1 MTGTA
6 QPPASGP
13 DPLVVYGD
21 ENLGYDFGPEHPL
34 TPRRF
39 GPSIELM
46 RTVGARNFAAP
57 RLATDEELGRL
68 HTIDYIH
75 TVRAFSED
83 PDHADAAGIG
93 PGDCPPFE
101 GMHEASAA
109 IAGGSIDAVGRIL
122 ASEVQHAFNPGGG
135 LHHAMPARASGFCIY
150 NDVAL
155 GVARA
160 RDAGHRVLYVD
171 LDVHHGDGTQALFW
185 DDPQVMTVSIH
196 ETGQS
201 LFPGTGSVDERGGPA
216 AIGTAVNVPLEPYS
230 GDGSWLAAVQQV
242 VPALALAFNPTF
254 LVTQHGCDTH
264 AYDPLAHLRLTTRA
278 YRSATVMLDTIAHRY
293 AEGRWLATGGGGYD
307 AYRVVPRSWSLVWL
321 AQAHRDP
328 PRETDKSWRER
339 WAADAERY
347 GQSPPPI
354 TYLDPEDLVRAEPSE
369 ILESNQKTTVR
380 ALTSALA
387 YLKENA

>member
-1 MTGTA
+1 
-6 QPPASGP
+6 
-13 DPLVVYGD
+13 V
-21 ENLGYDFGPEHPL
+21 NLDYDFGPEHPL

-39 GPSIELM
+39 GPSIDLM
-46 RTVGARNFAAP
+46 QTVGASNFVEP
-57 RLATDEELGRL
+57 RLATDDELGRL
-68 HTIDYIH
+68 HTLDYIH

-83 PDHADAAGIG
+83 PERADAAGIG

-135 LHHAMPARASGFCIY
+135 LHHAMAARASGFCIY

-278 YRSATVMLDTIAHRY
+278 YRAATVMLDTIAHRY
-293 AEGRWLATGGGGYD
+293 ADGRWLATGGGGYD

-321 AQAHRDP
+321 AQAHADT
-328 PRETDKSWRER
+328 PRSTDDGWRER
-339 WAADAERY
+339 WAADAELY
-347 GQSPPPI
+347 GQSPPPR
-354 TYLDPEDLVRAEPSE
+354 TFLDAEDLVRAEPAE
-369 ILESNQKTTVR
+369 IADRNRKTAER
-380 ALTSALA
+380 ALMGTLVH
-387 YLKENA
+387 LEGKT